1 MADPGE
7 DRARDRELSRAL
19 EQARRRRVE
28 LHEALVQLEKGIS
41 SPARGRAADW
51 AADVTKALTNLQLAF
66 EYHIEATEQSG
77 GLYEEILENSPR
89 LAGQVRRLQD
99 EHPLIRAAIGSELD
113 DLATSFG
120 DDSSIDDARDDLQRV
135 MGQVVR
141 HRQRGADLVWEAYN
155 LDIGGAE

>member
-1 MADPGE
+1 MAEDEPGVTP
-7 DRARDRELSRAL
+7 AL
-19 EQARRRRVE
+19 EAARRRRVE
-28 LHEALVQLEKGIS
+28 LHEALIRLETEIS
-41 SPARGRAADW
+41 SPGHGRAEGW
-51 AADVTKALTNLQLAF
+51 ARDVSNALTNLRAAF
-66 EYHIEATEQSG
+66 DEHIEATERPG

-99 EHPLIRAAIGSELD
+99 EHPTIRGAIVEAIEQVSGPIDDDEL
-113 DLATSFG
+113 
-120 DDSSIDDARDDLQRV
+120 DDARDGFQHL

>member
-1 MADPGE
+1 MVEQGPDGE
-7 DRARDRELSRAL
+7 PSRAFA
-19 EQARRRRVE
+19 EARRRRIE

-41 SPARGRAADW
+41 SPARGRAQDW
-51 AADVTKALTNLQLAF
+51 TTDVTKALASLQGAF
-66 EYHIEATEQSG
+66 DIHIEATESAG

-89 LAGQVRRLQD
+89 LAGQVRRLQE
-99 EHPLIRAAIGSELD
+99 EHPAIREAIGSQLD
-113 DLATSFG
+113 GLTPPEA
-120 DDSSIDDARDDLQRV
+120 DDAPVDDIRDGLQRV